1 LKQFQPN
8 TKQHSA
14 IQTESV
20 QTEERADMQKTK
32 ARILVVE
39 DDRAILDGLLD
50 VLVFN
55 GHDPI
60 GIEDGAEGLETAL
73 REKFDLLILDVM
85 LPQVD
90 GFTICSQVRKAK
102 PAQGIIIMTAKGSED
117 DIVQGFKAGAD
128 DYICKPFS
136 LRELMVRVEA
146 VLRRSGKLTGD
157 EQLDVRGIH
166 FDGTNLTASTGDDSV
181 EITRREMDIMVY
193 LYRHL
198 DRIVSKKDLL
208 RDVWNYADADIETR
222 TVDIHILKLR
232 KKIAS
237 LIGENHLIGTVRG
250 EGYRL
255 EPDA

>member
-1 LKQFQPN
+1 M
-8 TKQHSA
+8 H
-14 IQTESV
+14 
-20 QTEERADMQKTK
+20 KTK

-55 GHDPI
+55 GYEPA
-60 GIEDGAEGLETAL
+60 GIEDGAAGLETAL
-73 REKFDLLILDVM
+73 REKFDLILLDVM
-85 LPQVD
+85 LPHVD
-90 GFTICSQVRKAK
+90 GFAICSQVRKAK
-102 PAQGIIIMTAKGSED
+102 PSQAVIIMTAKGSED
-117 DIVQGFKAGAD
+117 DIINGFKSGAD

-157 EQLDVRGIH
+157 EQLSVQGIH
-166 FDGTNLTASTGDDSV
+166 FDGMNLTASAMGTTL
-181 EITRREMDIMVY
+181 EITRREMDIMLY
-193 LYRHL
+193 LHRHR

-232 KKIAS
+232 KKIAA
-237 LIGENHLIGTVRG
+237 LIGANHLIGTVRG

-255 EPDA
+255 ELDA